1 MLLLTMRMRN
11 RSHRAS
17 SPSPWA
23 GSSLLAAIRSFNGS
37 LISRL
42 PLRKIFSLS
51 TVRREFWMAGP
62 AFQISSRKTTS
73 ALGRYPSVIRS
84 YCSLSLSLAILT
96 GPNTSSGVE
105 KRDIRY
111 SKELASLN
119 TFLIERA
126 IMDFAT
132 PGGPRMSMLSPA
144 IAANRASLS
153 SHSLSYTPLLIS
165 ATILDIFSGI
175 VIIDG

>member
-11 RSHRAS
+11 RSHSAS

-23 GSSLLAAIRSFNGS
+23 GSSLLAAISNFNGS

-42 PLRKIFSLS
+42 PLRKIFSFS
-51 TVRREFWMAGP
+51 TVRREFCMAGP

-84 YCSLSLSLAILT
+84 YCSESLSLAILT

-105 KRDIRY
+105 NLDIRY
-111 SKELASLN
+111 SNELASLK
-119 TFLIERA
+119 TFLMERA
-126 IMDFAT
+126 IMDLAT
-132 PGGPRMSMLSPA
+132 PGGPRIRILSPA
-144 IAANRASLS
+144 IAASRANLS
-153 SHSLSYTPLLIS
+153 SHSLSYTPLLMS
-165 ATILDIFSGI
+165 AMMLDILL
-175 VIIDG
+175 